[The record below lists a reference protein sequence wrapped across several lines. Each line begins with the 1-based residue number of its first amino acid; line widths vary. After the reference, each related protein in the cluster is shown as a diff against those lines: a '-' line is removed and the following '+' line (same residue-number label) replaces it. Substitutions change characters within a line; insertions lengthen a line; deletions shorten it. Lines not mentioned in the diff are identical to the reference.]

1 MMPRKPARPSR
12 TRPRKK
18 KKRGHVAVLR
28 RPAKPFWADYEDED
42 LLDLRICDL
51 GLRFEGTE
59 ILSRIERLY
68 DELAERGLKL
78 RPHIWFSSEWF
89 SPDGV
94 PGIAV
99 PYYLGH
105 ERLTRLEEKMML
117 KAEGGG
123 ERECMRILRHEM
135 GHVICSAYR
144 LHFKPSWRSVFGKF
158 TERYPDS
165 YVPKPKSRR
174 FVQHLDWF
182 YAQAHPA
189 EDFAETFAVWLTP
202 YSRWKQQYA
211 NWPALKK
218 IEYVDE
224 LMSEIAGAMPVVR
237 SRMHVEPVKGMR
249 VTLRDHYR
257 KKQQDY
263 ETDWPDFYDRDLR
276 RIFSEEERFVDN
288 ETAAAFLRRSR
299 SEIRDTVADWTGAHP
314 YTIEHVLRDMI
325 DRCKELKLRV
335 MLNQRFTRLQATLMI
350 TVQSMKFLQGGG
362 QRIVL

>member
-1 MMPRKPARPSR
+1 MARKPASSSR
-12 TRPRKK
+12 SRPRKK
-18 KKRGHVAVLR
+18 KKRGHVTLKR
-28 RPAKPFWADYEDED
+28 RSTKPFWVNYEDED
-42 LLDLRICDL
+42 LLDIRLCDL
-51 GLRFEGTE
+51 DIHLEGTE
-59 ILSRIERLY
+59 VMERIDRLY
-68 DELAERGLKL
+68 EELEERGFSIK
-78 RPHIWFSSEWF
+78 PHVWFSTEWF

-99 PYYLGH
+99 PYYLAH

-117 KAEGGG
+117 KAEGAG
-123 ERECMRILRHEM
+123 ERECMRILRHET

-144 LHFKPSWRSVFGKF
+144 LHFKPSWRRVFGRF
-158 TERYPDS
+158 TERYPES
-165 YVPKPKSRR
+165 SVPKPKSRR

-202 YSRWKQQYA
+202 HSRWRQQYA

-218 IEYVDE
+218 LEYVDE
-224 LMSEIAGAMPVVR
+224 LMEEIAGEPAVVR
-237 SRMHVEPVKGMR
+237 NRSHIEPIKGIR
-249 VTLRDHYR
+249 LTLREHYR
-257 KKQQDY
+257 LKQQDY
-263 ETDWPDFYDRDLR
+263 ENDWPDFYDRDLR
-276 RIFSEEERFVDN
+276 RIFSDEERYADN

-299 SEIRDTVADWTGAHP
+299 SEIRATVADWTGAHP

-325 DRCKELKLRV
+325 DRCKELKLRM
-335 MLNQRFTRLQATLMI
+335 MLNERYTRLQATLMI